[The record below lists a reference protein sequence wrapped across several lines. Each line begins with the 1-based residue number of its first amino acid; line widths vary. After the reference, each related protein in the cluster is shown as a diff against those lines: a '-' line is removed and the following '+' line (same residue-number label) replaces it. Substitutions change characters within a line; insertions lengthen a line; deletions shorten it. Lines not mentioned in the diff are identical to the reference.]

1 MLARRAFIS
10 LISSATLFTAPLTSA
25 ADFDWNGT
33 WSGKGGNGRTTVIKI
48 AKGQVV
54 SWSSNGQSQKIG
66 SSSVGKSSVS
76 ITHAE
81 GAKVTLSPK
90 QDGTISYNWRGSNA
104 SSSAV
109 LKKS

>member
-1 MLARRAFIS
+1 MNRRKFAAIIAAAVVF
-10 LISSATLFTAPLTSA
+10 AMPASA
-25 ADFDWNGT
+25 AEFDWNGT
-33 WSGKGGNGRTTVIKI
+33 WSGRGANGRTTVIKI

-66 SSSVGKSSVS
+66 SSSVSKTSVS

-81 GAKVTLSPK
+81 GAKVRITPK
-90 QDGTISYNWRGSNA
+90 DEKSVNYSWRGTNA